1 MHEIGQSLAFLGRH
15 LGPLLKNE
23 LPLIKNVLKSLAKSV
38 LIPLELTA
46 AASTTNATI
55 HKNILGSGKTTLII
69 SNEEINGIM
78 KKAKSLKESGLLTK
92 DVSKTI
98 ENEAK

>member
-15 LGPLLKNE
+15 LGPLLKNG

-55 HKNILGSGKTTLII
+55 RKNILGSGKTTLII